1 MEVYLPIAEVQIN
14 VILILFVSFVIG
26 FLSGLFGV
34 GGGFLMTPFL
44 IFMGIPP
51 AYAVANEANNI
62 LASSTSGSLTHWFKK
77 TMDLKMGWMIIGGG
91 LIGTAAGMLTFGYF
105 KEINKIDIV
114 ITLAY
119 MYVLA
124 IIGSFMLRDGI
135 MEIDRI
141 KKKVIIKKKLHTHY
155 WIHGL
160 PFRTRFKTSKV
171 YESALVPIILGVVV
185 GFIAAIMGVGGAF
198 LMVPAMI
205 YLIGMPTKL
214 VPGTSLFVTIF
225 VTGFVVASHA
235 FAYNTIDLVLV
246 IILITGS
253 IAGVHT
259 GQKVGQKLQGSELKT
274 LLALLMISV
283 GILMAYDTFF
293 RNGSPAIKIPTDKI
307 VEISEFGNTI
317 FNLSDKY
324 PIVYGVSSIL
334 LALVAG
340 VAASF
345 IRRKISRWK
354 SQRMNQPSMY

>member
-1 MEVYLPIAEVQIN
+1 MEVFLPIAEVQIN
-14 VILILFVSFVIG
+14 IVLFLFVSFVIG

-51 AYAVANEANNI
+51 VYAVANEANYI
-62 LASSTSGSLTHWFKK
+62 LASSTSASLTHWFKK
-77 TMDLKMGWMIIGGG
+77 TMDLKIGWLIVAGG
-91 LIGTAAGMLTFGYF
+91 LVGTLLGILTFGYF
-105 KEINKIDIV
+105 KELGKIDLI

-124 IIGSFMLRDGI
+124 IIGSFMLRDGV

-141 KKKVIIKKKLHTHY
+141 KKKVVIKKKLHTHY
-155 WIHGL
+155 WIHGF
-160 PFRTRFKTSKV
+160 PFRMRFKQSQV
-171 YESALVPIILGVVV
+171 YESALVPIILGLFV
-185 GFIAAIMGVGGAF
+185 GFISAMMGVGGAF

-225 VTGFVVASHA
+225 ITAFVTILHA

-246 IILITGS
+246 LILITGS
-253 IAGVHT
+253 IAGVHS
-259 GQKVGQKLQGSELKT
+259 GQKIGQRLQGSELKT
-274 LLALLMISV
+274 LLAIFMLLV
-283 GILMAYDTFF
+283 GLFMAYDTFF
-293 RNGSPAIKIPTDKI
+293 RNGTPSINIPTDKI

-317 FNLSDKY
+317 YNLSIKY
-324 PIVYGVSSIL
+324 PIVYGLSSIF

-340 VAASF
+340 VAVSF
-345 IRRKISRWK
+345 IRRQVSKWK
-354 SQRMNQPSMY
+354 AERLNKPTAQ